1 MKRNK
6 FIQLGSTALLAG
18 LTLPWQKSFGLVA
31 GRDIITYSPPASDS
45 MLVNPGMG
53 FETFHCF
60 IGRYNMK
67 PAIRFANK
75 GNEKDKWLPLE
86 GRKIKILN

>member
-1 MKRNK
+1 
-6 FIQLGSTALLAG
+6 
-18 LTLPWQKSFGLVA
+18 
-31 GRDIITYSPPASDS
+31 

-53 FETFHCF
+53 FVTFHCF